1 MEIFIRKKKPLV
13 PLSLFI
19 ILLALAIPR
28 TTFAQQQPPPLINS
42 KLEGLVIDSASKQSL
57 PGAVVKIKGVTN
69 STATNADGKFQ
80 LVTGQKL
87 PFTIVVTYIGYQ
99 SKEIVVDGSPV
110 TIRLA
115 EQRSQLNDVVVVGY
129 GTQTRKSITGSVST
143 IAVGE
148 VKDKPT
154 ATFEEQ
160 LQGKA
165 TGLQVSASTGVPGD
179 GMFIRIRGTTSINA
193 SNDPL
198 YVIDGVYVNSSS
210 LQRLTTQGQ
219 ANNPLADINP
229 DDIESVTVLKDADA
243 TAIYGAR
250 AANGVIVVTTKR
262 GKYNSAP
269 KVSLNT
275 YFGGAWAPKLW
286 DLVTGPQHAELVN
299 EFYRNSEA
307 DAIAAAKALGLD
319 SAGVATNAAVKQY
332 QYVPFRALTDNPQA
346 TPAPRGLPQ
355 SQSTYDRLH
364 DAFRTGFLQNYDL
377 SVSGGG
383 DKTSYYIGGG
393 LNKQQADLKTNDFR
407 RGTFKINLDQ
417 KISDYVTVGTSNTFT
432 QVYRTNARVGDG
444 PQGGILQAALHTPTY
459 LPLTNADGS
468 PARWA
473 GFDNL
478 DVLLNNTNMNSTSNH
493 LISNLYAEVKLG
505 SDFKFKTS
513 WSADYNQ
520 YLESQYW
527 NSLTIIGIA
536 NHNLGSK
543 ANSNNTIWT
552 DEQTLTYAHSFG
564 KHNVGAL
571 IGNSIQGTSTNF
583 VNVQGTGYPND
594 SFQEISSAPTITA
607 TGYGSSSRL
616 SSFFARGNYNYDNK
630 YYAEASIRADGSS
643 RFGANHQWGYF
654 PSAGVS
660 WRVKREDFLKDV
672 SFITDLKLRGTIG
685 VTGNQNG
692 IPDFASRGLWGAGNN
707 YLTNAGTSPVQLA
720 NPDLKWESTRQT
732 DIGVD
737 LSVLNDRLTFNGDY
751 YDKYTSNLLLNLPL
765 ASSQGFS
772 SILAN
777 AGEMSNKG
785 FEIGI
790 SSVNLDGAFKWTTN
804 FNISRNINKITKL
817 PTPVVAA
824 YAAERM
830 VQGQSMYTFYAYK
843 QLYVDPKTGNAV
855 YDDYNH
861 DGVINSSDL
870 EPVGNALPKFNG
882 GITNNFRYKGFDL
895 SVFFNFVYGNKV
907 YNNND
912 YFLEGG
918 ATRDANRAMDT
929 RQLDRWQKPGDITDM
944 PRLTAYG
951 LNYTISPTT
960 RNIEDGSFLRLSNVN
975 LGYTLPKHLTEKA
988 HISSIRVYVSGSNLW
1003 LWTKYKGPDPEI
1015 NVSSSATVLG
1025 YDLGTPPIP
1034 RVIQAGANI
1043 TF

>member
-1 MEIFIRKKKPLV
+1 MEIFIRNKKTFV
-13 PLSLFI
+13 PLWVLLFFLGI
-19 ILLALAIPR
+19 ALPH
-28 TTFAQQQPPPLINS
+28 TTFAQQEAPPLINS
-42 KLEGLVIDSASKQSL
+42 RLEGVVLDSLSKQPL
-57 PGAVVKIKGVTN
+57 PGAVVKIKSVTN
-69 STATNADGKFQ
+69 STATDADGKFK

-87 PFTIVVTYIGYQ
+87 PFTIVITYIGYQ
-99 SKEIVVDGSPV
+99 PKEIIVDGSPV
-110 TIRLA
+110 TIYLT

-129 GTQTRKSITGSVST
+129 GTQTRKSITGAVST

-165 TGLQVSASTGVPGD
+165 PGLQISASTGVPGD

-198 YVIDGVYVNSSS
+198 YVIDGVYVNSGS
-210 LQRLTTQGQ
+210 LQRITTQGQ

-229 DDIESVTVLKDADA
+229 DDIESITVLKDADA

-250 AANGVIVVTTKR
+250 AANGVILITTKR
-262 GKYNSAP
+262 GKYNTAP
-269 KVSLNT
+269 KVTLST

-299 EFYRNSEA
+299 EFYRNSNA
-307 DAIAAAKALGLD
+307 DAIATAAANGTSPVTTYK
-319 SAGVATNAAVKQY
+319 Y
-332 QYVPFRALTDNPQA
+332 QPFRALTDNPTA
-346 TPAPRGLPQ
+346 SPAPRGLPQ
-355 SQSTYDRLH
+355 DQQTYDRIH
-364 DAFRTGFLQNYDL
+364 KAFRTGFLQNYDL
-377 SVSGGG
+377 SVSGGN
-383 DKTSYYIGGG
+383 DKTTYYIGGG

-407 RGTFKINLDQ
+407 RGSFKLNLDQ

-444 PQGGILQAALHTPTY
+444 PQGGILQSALHTPTY
-459 LPLTNADGS
+459 LPYNNADGS

-478 DVLLNNTNMNSTSNH
+478 DVLLNNTNMHSTSNRA
-493 LISNLYAEVKLG
+493 ISNLYGEVKISKDL
-505 SDFKFKTS
+505 KFKTS
-513 WSADYNQ
+513 WSVDYNQ
-520 YLESQYW
+520 YNESQYW

-536 NHNLGSK
+536 NHNSGSQ
-543 ANSNNTIWT
+543 AVSNNTIWT
-552 DEQTLTYAHSFG
+552 NEQTLTYAHGFG

-571 IGNSIQGTSTNF
+571 LGNSLQGSVTNQ
-583 VNVQGTGYPND
+583 VIASGTNYPND
-594 SFQEISSAPTITA
+594 SFQELSSAA
-607 TGYGSSSRL
+607 TPSSSGFESSYKL
-616 SSFFARGNYNYDNK
+616 SSFFTRLNYNYDGK
-630 YYAEASIRADGSS
+630 YYVDASIRADGSS
-643 RFGANHQWGYF
+643 RFGANHHWGYF
-654 PSAGVS
+654 PSAGVA
-660 WRVKREDFLKDV
+660 WRIKREDFLKDV
-672 SFITDLKLRGTIG
+672 NFISDLKLRGTLG

-692 IPDFASRGLWGAGNN
+692 IGDFASRGLWGAGNN
-707 YLTNAGTSPVQLA
+707 YQNNPGTGPVQLK
-720 NPDLKWESTRQT
+720 NPDLKWESTRQA
-732 DIGVD
+732 DLGLD
-737 LSVLNDRLTFNGDY
+737 LSVLNDRLTISGDY

-765 ASSQGFS
+765 ASSSGFS

-785 FEIGI
+785 FEF
-790 SSVNLDGAFKWTTN
+790 SVTSVNLDGPFKWSTN

-843 QLYVDPKTGNAV
+843 QKYVDTQTGNAV
-855 YDDYNH
+855 YDDYDHN
-861 DGVINSSDL
+861 GVINSSDL

-882 GITNNFRYKGFDL
+882 GLTNNFSYKGFDL

-907 YNNND
+907 YNNNN

-918 ATRDANRAMDT
+918 GTRDANRAMDT
-929 RQLDRWQKPGDITDM
+929 RQLTRWQKPGDVTDM

-951 LNYTISPTT
+951 QNYTLSPTT

-975 LGYTLPKHLTEKA
+975 LGYTLPKSFTQKA
-988 HISSIRVYVSGSNLW
+988 KISSIRVYVSGSNLW

-1025 YDLGTPPIP
+1025 YDLGTPPVP

>member
-1 MEIFIRKKKPLV
+1 MEIFIRKKKTFIPF
-13 PLSLFI
+13 SLLLLLI
-19 ILLALAIPR
+19 GLALPHH
-28 TTFAQQQPPPLINS
+28 TFAQQEVPAGNS
-42 KLEGLVIDSASKQSL
+42 KIEGLITDSASKETL
-57 PGAVVKIKGVTN
+57 IGAAVRIKGVTN
-69 STATNADGKFQ
+69 GATTDANGRFVLITA
-80 LVTGQKL
+80 QKL
-87 PFTIVVTYIGYQ
+87 PFTLVITYIGYET
-99 SKEIVVDGSPV
+99 KEVVVDGSPV
-110 TIRLA
+110 NVRLKA
-115 EQRSQLNDVVVVGY
+115 QNSQLNDVVVVGY

-165 TGLQVSASTGVPGD
+165 AGLQISASTGVPGD
-179 GMFIRIRGTTSINA
+179 AMFIRIRGTTSINA

-210 LQRLTTQGQ
+210 LQRITTQGQ

-250 AANGVIVVTTKR
+250 AANGVILITTKR
-262 GKYNSAP
+262 GKYNTAP
-269 KVSLNT
+269 KVSLST
-275 YFGGAWAPKLW
+275 YFGAAKAPKLW
-286 DLVTGPQHAELVN
+286 DLVTGPQHAELIN
-299 EFYRNSEA
+299 EFYTNSEA
-307 DAIAAAKALGLD
+307 DAIAAGNT
-319 SAGVATNAAVKQY
+319 AGAATYKY
-332 QYVPFRALTDNPQA
+332 LPFRALTDNPAA

-355 SQSTYDRLH
+355 NQPTYDRL
-364 DAFRTGFLQNYDL
+364 DEAFRTGFLQNYDL
-377 SVSGGG
+377 SVSGGN
-383 DKTSYYIGGG
+383 DKTTYYIGGG

-407 RGTFKINLDQ
+407 RGSFKLNLDQ

-444 PQGGILQAALHTPTY
+444 PQGGVLQSALHTPTY
-459 LPLTNADGS
+459 LPPTNADGS

-478 DVLLNNTNMNSTSNH
+478 DVLLNNYDMNSTSNRV
-493 LISNLYAEVKLG
+493 ISNLYAEVKITKDL
-505 SDFKFKTS
+505 KFKTS
-513 WSADYNQ
+513 WSVDYNQ
-520 YLESQYW
+520 YKESQYW

-536 NHNLGSK
+536 NHNSGSE
-543 ANSNNTIWT
+543 ALSDNTIWT
-552 DEQTLTYAHSFG
+552 DEQTLTYSHAFG
-564 KHNVGAL
+564 KHNIGAL
-571 IGNSIQGTSTNF
+571 IGNSLQGTTNDQTIA
-583 VNVQGTGYPND
+583 NGTNYPND
-594 SFQEISSAPTITA
+594 SFTQLSSAASTTSSGYA
-607 TGYGSSSRL
+607 TSYKL
-616 SSFFARGNYNYDNK
+616 SSFFARANYNYDGK
-630 YYAEASIRADGSS
+630 YYVDGSIRADGSS

-654 PSAGVS
+654 PSAGVA
-660 WRVKREDFLKDV
+660 WRIKKEDFLNDF
-672 SFITDLKLRGTIG
+672 SAISDLKLRATIG

-692 IPDFASRGLWGAGNN
+692 IGDFASRGLWGAGNN
-707 YLTNAGTSPVQLA
+707 YQNNPGTTAAQLA
-720 NPDLKWESTRQT
+720 NPNLKWESTRQT
-732 DIGVD
+732 DIGLD
-737 LSVLNDRLTFNGDY
+737 LSVLNDRITFTGDY

-785 FEIGI
+785 FEFSV
-790 SSVNLDGAFKWTTN
+790 SSTNLDGPFKWTTN

-843 QLYVDPKTGNAV
+843 QLYVDKQTGNAV
-855 YDDYNH
+855 YDDYDHN
-861 DGVINSSDL
+861 GVINSSDL
-870 EPVGNALPKFNG
+870 EPVGNALPKFSG
-882 GITNNFRYKGFDL
+882 GITNNFRYAGFDL
-895 SVFFNFVYGNKV
+895 GVFFNFVYGNKV

-918 ATRDANRAMDT
+918 GTRDAARAMDT
-929 RQLDRWQKPGDITDM
+929 RQLTRWQKPGDVTDM

-951 LNYTISPTT
+951 LNYTLSPTT

-975 LGYTLPKHLTEKA
+975 LGYNIPKSITEKA
-988 HISSIRVYVSGSNLW
+988 HISSVRVYVSGSNLW
-1003 LWTKYKGPDPEI
+1003 LWTKYRGPDPEI

-1034 RVIQAGANI
+1034 RTIQVGANI